1 MASSQ
6 LFPQKSRAAA
16 VLDKPRF
23 TGGLSKTLV
32 KRILRF
38 LGCKTFLNDLL
49 AKHCKGIHP
58 PTPFDTGKTYRVVG
72 ERTFGIPVLA
82 DSYSQKRMNE
92 KNYLRNARLAKHVQG
107 FKLHHWKLTWH
118 WKIIILNGKYSF
130 IHAGFSIAMLVLGR
144 IVFPSANLEWKI
156 GPGSSP
162 ICWCKPPAWK
172 TDAFSATQI

>member
-1 MASSQ
+1 MLFQTDIPISQIKYNQIYHFKNQPFHGNQSYNKKPSVGSLMGLFLPHLYRKNISSMASSQ
-6 LFPQKSRAAA
+6 PFPQKSRAAA

-49 AKHCKGIHP
+49 VKHCKGMHP
-58 PTPFDTGKTYRVVG
+58 PTPFDTGKTCRVVG

-107 FKLHHWKLTWH
+107 FKLHH
-118 WKIIILNGKYSF
+118 
-130 IHAGFSIAMLVLGR
+130 
-144 IVFPSANLEWKI
+144 
-156 GPGSSP
+156 
-162 ICWCKPPAWK
+162 
-172 TDAFSATQI
+172 